1 MPLKTLVKVGS
12 ITNLSDARYCAGMGV
27 EMLGFNVVTGHESFI
42 DAKKYQEIRGWV
54 TGPAVVAEIY
64 NLNPESLS
72 EIVENYAPEYL
83 ELAVKDLNIL
93 PSEIST
99 PLILKVDEDTFTNQQ
114 SVINSRKDQIAH
126 IIIDQS
132 EASAEFITAVSNQ
145 FSVLLS
151 PEKDVNINSVLDAL
165 PVKGI
170 ALNGSQEIKP
180 GLKDYDHLAEV
191 LELLEEE

>member
-114 SVINSRKDQIAH
+114 SVINSRKNQIAH
-126 IIIDQS
+126 VIIDQS

>member
-1 MPLKTLVKVGS
+1 VKVGS

-64 NLNPESLS
+64 NLNIEALS
-72 EIVENYAPEYL
+72 EIIENYAPEYL
-83 ELAVKDLNIL
+83 ELAANDLNAL
-93 PSEIST
+93 PPEIST
-99 PLILKVDEDTFTNQQ
+99 PLILKLEEDTFTSWQ
-114 SVINSRKDQIAH
+114 SVINARRDQIAH
-126 IIIDQS
+126 VIIDQS
-132 EASAEFITAVSNQ
+132 EASTEFIAAISNQ

-151 PEKDVNINSVLDAL
+151 PEKDVNINSVLDAF

>member
-27 EMLGFNVVTGHESFI
+27 EMLGFNVVQGHESFI

-64 NLNPESLS
+64 NLNNGSLS
-72 EIVENYAPEYL
+72 EIAENYAPEYF
-83 ELAVKDLNIL
+83 ELAVKDLSIL
-93 PSEIST
+93 PLEIST
-99 PLILKVDEDTFTNQQ
+99 PLILKVDEDTFRNQQ
-114 SVINSRKDQIAH
+114 SVINARKNQIAH

-132 EASAEFITAVSNQ
+132 ETSSEFITTISSQ
-145 FSVLLS
+145 FSVLLA
-151 PEKDVNINSVLDAL
+151 PEKDADINSVLDTFQ
-165 PVKGI
+165 VKGI

>member
-83 ELAVKDLNIL
+83 ELAAKDLSIL

-114 SVINSRKDQIAH
+114 SVINSRKNQIAH
-126 IIIDQS
+126 VIIDQS
-132 EASAEFITAVSNQ
+132 EASAEFITVVSNQ

>member
-83 ELAVKDLNIL
+83 ELAAKDLSIL